1 MASKNTSNKNQK
13 ESVDE
18 LITRIAELSLLH
30 KTSLL
35 YSYGV
40 K

>member
-1 MASKNTSNKNQK
+1 MASKKSSKSNQK

-35 YSYGV
+35 YSYGL